1 MSHLQYTAKSHH
13 LQWNVHQLSQ
23 ICHRFYQNYC
33 PDSFKHRHN
42 VSLAKVSDESILILL
57 LLQAELGITSQ
68 RHFYSICHLD
78 NVLQKDSS
86 ITSQR
91 HFYSICHLFPCG
103 QLLERSRFNRR
114 SKQLIWLVQLIR
126 KAMSEMLP
134 SDKLAIIDSFPLP
147 LCQPVRN
154 HRDTVFKGLADIGYN
169 ASKHL

>member
-1 MSHLQYTAKSHH
+1 MDYTVSDETYRRLVQMSHLQYTAKSHH

-68 RHFYSICHLD
+68 RHFYSICHL
-78 NVLQKDSS
+78 
-86 ITSQR
+86 
-91 HFYSICHLFPCG
+91 FPCG

-114 SKQLIWLVQLIR
+114 SKQLI
-126 KAMSEMLP
+126 
-134 SDKLAIIDSFPLP
+134 
-147 LCQPVRN
+147 
-154 HRDTVFKGLADIGYN
+154 
-169 ASKHL
+169 